1 MYSIA
6 TLANEH
12 AVADLAVLFFT
23 LELWTLSPP
32 TIYIFSDAPTIPK
45 IEALPY
51 KGKKVIKD
59 ALAPYIGLNRAT
71 MERTPGKKFKTLFA
85 DFCAEKPRLMAWAL
99 DQGACNPGPEDASAD
114 GVLFLDSDICHLG
127 PLPSLAS
134 EVQLAL
140 SPHMIRKSDTDRFG
154 VYNAGYLFLR
164 SKEIADKWYELCA
177 TSRFF
182 EQGCLED
189 LAKWVSGKWSGGF
202 EEFPVSVNYG
212 WWRLWQGDRPSA
224 DLQKEWRIL
233 RRDGWSGLAINSAPV
248 QSIHTHWHIRDDM
261 ATMRFNIWILGELRK
276 LTSVKKTAKLVA
288 FLEKIVKP

>member
-23 LELWTLSPP
+23 LELWNPSPP
-32 TIYIFSDAPTIPK
+32 TVYIFSDATTIPK
-45 IEALPY
+45 ILALSY
-51 KGKKVIKD
+51 KGKKVVKD

-71 MERTPGKKFKTLFA
+71 MEKTKGKIFKTLFA
-85 DFCAEKPRLMAWAL
+85 DFCAEKPRLISWAL
-99 DQGACNPGPEDASAD
+99 NEDTCSPEAQ
-114 GVLFLDSDICHLG
+114 GVLFLDADICHLG
-127 PLPSLAS
+127 PLPILAS
-134 EVQLAL
+134 SVQLAL

-154 VYNAGYLFLR
+154 VYNAGFLFLR
-164 SKEIADKWYELCA
+164 SKEIADKWLELCA

-189 LAKWVSGKWSGGF
+189 LAVWVASIWSGGF
-202 EEFPVSVNYG
+202 EEFPVTVNYG

-224 DLQKEWRIL
+224 ELQKEWRIL
-233 RRDGWSGLAINSAPV
+233 RRDGWSGLSINGTPL

-261 ATMRFNIWILGELRK
+261 ATIRFNVWILEQLKK
-276 LTSVKKTAKLVA
+276 LVSVKKTGRLVA
-288 FLEKIVKP
+288 FLEKIMK

>member
-23 LELWTLSPP
+23 LELWNSTPP

-51 KGKKVIKD
+51 KGKKIIKD

-85 DFCAEKPRLMAWAL
+85 DFCAEKPRLLSWAL
-99 DQGACNPGPEDASAD
+99 DEGSNGI
-114 GVLFLDSDICHLG
+114 LFLDADICHLG
-127 PLPSLAS
+127 PLPILAS
-134 EVQLAL
+134 EIQLAL

-177 TSRFF
+177 TSYFF

-189 LAKWVSGKWSGGF
+189 LSVWVSLKWPGGF
-202 EEFPVSVNYG
+202 EKFPVTVNYG

-233 RRDGWSGLAINSAPV
+233 RRDGWSGLSINGAPV

-261 ATMRFNIWILGELRK
+261 ATMRFNLWILGELRK
-276 LTSVKKTAKLVA
+276 LNSVKKTAKLVTL
-288 FLEKIVKP
+288 LEKIIKS

>member
-23 LELWTLSPP
+23 LELWNSTPP

-45 IEALPY
+45 IEGLPY
-51 KGKKVIKD
+51 KGKKIIKD
-59 ALAPYIGLNRAT
+59 ALAPYIGLNRTT

-85 DFCAEKPRLMAWAL
+85 DFCAEKPRLLSWAL
-99 DQGACNPGPEDASAD
+99 DEGSD
-114 GVLFLDSDICHLG
+114 GILFLDADICHLG
-127 PLPSLAS
+127 PLPILAS
-134 EVQLAL
+134 EIQLAL

-177 TSRFF
+177 TSYFF

-189 LAKWVSGKWSGGF
+189 LSVWVSLKWPGGF
-202 EEFPVSVNYG
+202 EKFPVTVNYG

-233 RRDGWSGLAINSAPV
+233 RRDGWSGLSINGASV

-261 ATMRFNIWILGELRK
+261 ATMRFNLWILGELRK
-276 LTSVKKTAKLVA
+276 LNSVKKTAKLVTL
-288 FLEKIVKP
+288 LEKIVKS

>member
-12 AVADLAVLFFT
+12 AVADLAILFFT
-23 LELWTLSPP
+23 LELWNSPP

-45 IEALPY
+45 IEAIPY
-51 KGKKVIKD
+51 KGKRIIQD
-59 ALAPYIGLNRAT
+59 ALAPYIGLNRSV

-85 DFCAEKPRLMAWAL
+85 DFCAEKPRLLSWAL
-99 DQGACNPGPEDASAD
+99 DEQAD
-114 GVLFLDSDICHLG
+114 GVLFLDADICHLG
-127 PLPSLAS
+127 PLPTLAAN
-134 EVQLAL
+134 VQLAL

-154 VYNAGYLFLR
+154 VYNAGFLFLR
-164 SKEIADKWYELCA
+164 SKEIADKWLELCA

-189 LAKWVSGKWSGGF
+189 LAVWVSGKWSGGF
-202 EEFPVSVNYG
+202 EEFPVTVNYG
-212 WWRLWQGDRPSA
+212 WWRLWQGDRSST

-233 RRDGWSGLAINSAPV
+233 RRDGWSGLSINGSPV

-261 ATMRFNIWILGELRK
+261 ATMRFNVWVLGELRK

-288 FLEKIVKP
+288 LLEKIVKS

>member
-23 LELWTLSPP
+23 LELWNSTPP
-32 TIYIFSDAPTIPK
+32 TIYIFSDTPTIPK
-45 IEALPY
+45 IEALSY
-51 KGKKVIKD
+51 KGKKIIKD
-59 ALAPYIGLNRAT
+59 ALAPYIGLNRSV

-85 DFCAEKPRLMAWAL
+85 DFCAEKPRLLSWAL
-99 DQGACNPGPEDASAD
+99 DEGSD
-114 GVLFLDSDICHLG
+114 GILFLDADICHLG
-127 PLPSLAS
+127 PLPNLAS
-134 EVQLAL
+134 EIQLAL

-154 VYNAGYLFLR
+154 VYNAGFLFLR
-164 SKEIADKWYELCA
+164 NKEIADKWYELCA
-177 TSRFF
+177 TSHFF

-189 LAKWVSGKWSGGF
+189 LAVWVSLKWPGGF
-202 EEFPVSVNYG
+202 EKFPVTVNYG

-233 RRDGWSGLAINSAPV
+233 RRDGWSGLAINSSPV

-261 ATMRFNIWILGELRK
+261 ATMRFNLWILGELRK
-276 LTSVKKTAKLVA
+276 LNSVKKTAKLITL
-288 FLEKIVKP
+288 LEKIVKP

>member
-23 LELWTLSPP
+23 LELWTPSPP
-32 TIYIFSDAPTIPK
+32 TIYIFSDAPTIPT

-85 DFCAEKPRLMAWAL
+85 DFCAEKPRLLSWAL
-99 DQGACNPGPEDASAD
+99 DTEDVRAD

-164 SKEIADKWYELCA
+164 NKEIANKWLELCA

-189 LAKWVSGKWSGGF
+189 LAIWVSGKWSGGF
-202 EEFPVSVNYG
+202 EEFPTTVNYG

-288 FLEKIVKP
+288 FLEKIVKL